1 MHQALLEFGAREN
14 VDILI
19 LGKPLLS
26 TLLAH
31 MGLQHSQQSMQ
42 KAHDSLQAVLFWLN
56 HGFGGQ

>member
-14 VDILI
+14 VDIMI

-42 KAHDSLQAVLFWLN
+42 KAHDSLQSSPLLAT
-56 HGFGGQ
+56 